1 MRAAGL
7 QVPAAAMSHEGAM
20 AGDSFSDDQILH
32 LIGAFVGIEGLGISE
47 EACEIKLPSQQRL
60 EKISIT
66 ASTCRTSLAI
76 WIVLTQSSIVI
87 MPRKPMIIFD
97 ETVVS
102 GTVLL
107 LTPRLKSATLSP
119 PLKTIANQ
127 LERSG

>member
-7 QVPAAAMSHEGAM
+7 KVPAAAMSHEGAM

-32 LIGAFVGIEGLGISE
+32 LIGAFVGIGRPGIGE
-47 EACEIKLPSQQRL
+47 EACEINCLRNSVLGRFQL
-60 EKISIT
+60 

-76 WIVLTQSSIVI
+76 RIVLTQSSIVI

-102 GTVLL
+102 GKILL

>member
-1 MRAAGL
+1 M
-7 QVPAAAMSHEGAM
+7 
-20 AGDSFSDDQILH
+20 
-32 LIGAFVGIEGLGISE
+32 
-47 EACEIKLPSQQRL
+47 
-60 EKISIT
+60 ISIV
-66 ASTCRTSLAI
+66 ASTCRTCLAI

-87 MPRKPMIIFD
+87 MPPKPMIIFD

-119 PLKTIANQ
+119 PWKTIANQ

>member
-1 MRAAGL
+1 M
-7 QVPAAAMSHEGAM
+7 
-20 AGDSFSDDQILH
+20 
-32 LIGAFVGIEGLGISE
+32 
-47 EACEIKLPSQQRL
+47 
-60 EKISIT
+60 ISIV

-102 GTVLL
+102 GTILL

>member
-1 MRAAGL
+1 
-7 QVPAAAMSHEGAM
+7 
-20 AGDSFSDDQILH
+20 
-32 LIGAFVGIEGLGISE
+32 
-47 EACEIKLPSQQRL
+47 
-60 EKISIT
+60 
-66 ASTCRTSLAI
+66 
-76 WIVLTQSSIVI
+76 VLTQSSIVI